1 MTMNRRLTDY
11 EHTLDADTP
20 AGGADTQQFVYFTI
34 GDQHCCVDIMSVR
47 EIRAWAGTT
56 SLPNSAPYIR
66 GVINLRGV
74 ILPVIDLRI
83 RFGQGES
90 QPTAGNVIIVV
101 AIGETL
107 NGLLVDGVSDI
118 LTVQTSSIA
127 PIPELEGEDR
137 NPFFRGLITGQEN
150 LMAIIALDQLVAQR
164 IGDQPQNSA
173 AA

>member
-1 MTMNRRLTDY
+1 MNRNRRLTDY
-11 EHTLDADTP
+11 EPTPVADTP
-20 AGGADTQQFVYFTI
+20 EIRADTQQFVYFTI

-47 EIRAWAGTT
+47 EIRAWTGTT

-90 QPTAGNVIIVV
+90 QPTAGNVIIIV

-107 NGLLVDGVSDI
+107 SGLLVDGVSDI
-118 LTVQTSSIA
+118 LTVPISSIA

-137 NPFFRGLITGQEN
+137 NPFFRGLIMGQEN
-150 LMAIIALDQLVAQR
+150 LMAIIALDQLAAQR
-164 IGDQPQNSA
+164 AGDPTQNPA